1 MKNRMGGLMVS
12 VLAWSAIDRGLET
25 RSGQTKRW
33 LVQNQ
38 NNLSE
43 WSDMSTRR
51 QLTSIIK
58 IQRSVLVKCKAGIIS
73 SNVTCSRHDIAD
85 KFLIWRYTT
94 IIQTMKFYQL
104 IWGGGV
110 GGEGDQH
117 FYSK

>member
-1 MKNRMGGLMVS
+1 MGGLMIS

-38 NNLSE
+38 NNLSG

-51 QLTSIIK
+51 QFT
-58 IQRSVLVKCKAGIIS
+58 SVLVKYKAGIIS

-85 KFLIWRYTT
+85 KFLIWR
-94 IIQTMKFYQL
+94 
-104 IWGGGV
+104 
-110 GGEGDQH
+110 
-117 FYSK
+117 

>member
-1 MKNRMGGLMVS
+1 MGGLMISVVS
-12 VLAWSAIDRGLET
+12 WSAIDRGLET

-51 QLTSIIK
+51 QLTS
-58 IQRSVLVKCKAGIIS
+58 VLVKCKEGIIS

-85 KFLIWRYTT
+85 KFLIWR
-94 IIQTMKFYQL
+94 
-104 IWGGGV
+104 
-110 GGEGDQH
+110 
-117 FYSK
+117 